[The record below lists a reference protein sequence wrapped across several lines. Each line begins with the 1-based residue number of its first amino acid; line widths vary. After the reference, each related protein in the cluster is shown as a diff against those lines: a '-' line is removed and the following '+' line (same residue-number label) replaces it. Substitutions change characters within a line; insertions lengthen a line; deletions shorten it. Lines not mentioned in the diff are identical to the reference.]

1 MLEGVIEAFFIS
13 LLILAITLII
23 TGSAMV
29 LWRLFINPGM
39 GDGGFR

>member
-13 LLILAITLII
+13 LLILAVTLML
-23 TGSAMV
+23 TGLAMV
-29 LWRLFINPGM
+29 MWRLFINPGM